1 MGPAPSLATYEAAAN
16 ATYQPQLQA
25 EQTTAAATHTANLNT
40 YNTDK
45 AATGTQYDIQQ
56 QTLGNTVKDQAA
68 QIAQTYSQRLLGN
81 FSGLQGNDMGA
92 MFSKANTA
100 STNIET
106 MRTNAINGINN
117 SIANENIN
125 YTAGESALVSKY
137 QGLEAGAA
145 SSGYNSAVK
154 DYNTQQ
160 YQQEQLQ
167 LGYDKLNQSARDSAA
182 GRATSASNASS
193 KAQSDYLSQFVANSS
208 KTGLSFK
215 GPNGMAISL
224 GQYASVL
231 GNGDANNMM
240 AIIQNEL
247 NSSNNSA
254 DIKTLATINRLQNE
268 GHNSSSIINILKD
281 PKNKGQFG
289 TISTGL

>member
-193 KAQSDYLSQFVANSS
+193 KAQSDYLSEFVAN
-208 KTGLSFK
+208 
-215 GPNGMAISL
+215 
-224 GQYASVL
+224 
-231 GNGDANNMM
+231 
-240 AIIQNEL
+240 
-247 NSSNNSA
+247 
-254 DIKTLATINRLQNE
+254 
-268 GHNSSSIINILKD
+268 
-281 PKNKGQFG
+281 
-289 TISTGL
+289 